1 MTGKGRY
8 RDDFSAPP
16 EPPLAPSSI
25 GPRVLQTKHQ
35 GRTRTV
41 VVDPTAF
48 ACGRLVA
55 ELAGAIADRHA
66 ALDLSWGVL
75 QRAERAARSFADWID
90 ANHERPR
97 ECNAAVLTVDDLER
111 WQATLRTQH
120 PADSDVPGE
129 LATSLFVTLRWLAE
143 QTETTV
149 APDIAARVRAPV
161 SFPRRRCGSVDEL
174 SPKDR
179 QAIDAAARS
188 GVERLKRSLSLSR
201 SSTGVLGDALA
212 AARRDALTP
221 VWLDDRYGPTIA
233 DLPTELRSV
242 LELHHIPVREDP
254 EAAARRAARD
264 LRGRSTTMKEVAA
277 ALNAEGY
284 RTPQGLAWTASLA
297 RRLIER
303 DPREWRAD
311 MLVGAIEGLIW
322 PTEHALMPVVVL
334 LGLRTGLPPEC
345 IKDLNTDCVTSS
357 DSRYVTIEYVKRRG
371 IGRSSLS
378 VPNQGEFS
386 ASRLIDLVVAATEA
400 VRPHVEV
407 SVRPRLFVCRT
418 RRAAGA
424 AFRAADFQGEFARWC
439 DRQGL
444 EVEGPADLRRLRKTR
459 KVARAMALKGSVTD
473 IADDHTTQVAR
484 DHYLQTTTLQVL
496 SAEVIRKVQRRITN
510 EMADGPVVV
519 PPDVVEEVMRE
530 APESSDLEPIAAALS
545 GRLDVGLASCR
556 DVRSSPFAPAGT
568 LCPAAFG
575 GSCLSCENAVITERS
590 LPAILLF
597 CDHIEAQRRELAPAE
612 WERRWLATIDRIR
625 SEILPAFPEAVV
637 EVARRRADS
646 DPEMLYLPAPM
657 TATSRR

>member
-1 MTGKGRY
+1 MTGRGRY
-8 RDDFSAPP
+8 RVDFGAQP
-16 EPPLAPSSI
+16 EPLLAPSSI

-41 VVDPTAF
+41 VVDPTPF
-48 ACGRLVA
+48 TCGRLA
-55 ELAGAIADRHA
+55 SELAGAIADRHA

-75 QRAERAARSFADWID
+75 QRAERAARSFATWID
-90 ANHERPR
+90 TNHERPR
-97 ECNAAVLTVDDLER
+97 DCISAVLTVDDLER
-111 WQATLRTQH
+111 WQAMLRSQH

-129 LATSLFVTLRWLAE
+129 QATSLFVTLRWLAD
-143 QTETTV
+143 QTETPV
-149 APDIAARVRAPV
+149 APNIAARVRAPV
-161 SFPRRRCGSVDEL
+161 SYPRPRCGSVAEL

-179 QAIDAAARS
+179 QAIEAAARS

-201 SSTGVLGDALA
+201 SGAGDLGDALA
-212 AARRDALTP
+212 MACFNSLTP
-221 VWLDDRYGPTIA
+221 VWLDDRYGPTLA
-233 DLPTELRSV
+233 ELPVELRTV
-242 LELHHIPVREDP
+242 LELSHIPVREDP
-254 EAAARRAARD
+254 EAAARRLARD
-264 LRGRSTTMKEVAA
+264 LRGGGSTLKEVAT
-277 ALNAEGY
+277 ALNAVGH
-284 RTPQGLAWTASLA
+284 RTPHGLPWTASLA

-334 LGLRTGLPPEC
+334 MGLRTGLPPEC
-345 IKDLNTDCVTSS
+345 IKDLTIDCVTSS
-357 DSRYVTIEYVKRRG
+357 DSRYVTVEYVKRRG
-371 IGRSSLS
+371 TGRSSVS

-386 ASRLIDLVVAATEA
+386 PSRLIDLVLAATEA
-400 VRPHVEV
+400 VRPHVEK
-407 SVRPRLFVCRT
+407 SVRHRLFVCRT
-418 RRAAGA
+418 RRAGGT

-439 DRQGL
+439 DREGL
-444 EVEGPADLRRLRKTR
+444 EIEGPADLRRLRKTR

-496 SAEVIRKVQRRITN
+496 SAEVIRKVQQRITK

-519 PPDVVEEVMRE
+519 PPDAAEEVMRE
-530 APESSDLEPIAAALS
+530 APAGPDLEPIAAALS

-556 DVRSSPFAPAGT
+556 DVRSSPFAPAGE

-597 CDHIEAQRRELAPAE
+597 CDHIEAQRRELAPPE
-612 WERRWLATIDRIR
+612 WERRWLDTIERIR
-625 SEILPAFPEAVV
+625 TEILPSFPEAVI
-637 EVARRRADS
+637 EEARGRTD
-646 DPEMLYLPAPM
+646 DTPDILHLPAPM
-657 TATSRR
+657 TARSQR

>member
-8 RDDFSAPP
+8 RDDFSPPP
-16 EPPLAPSSI
+16 EPLLAPNSI

-41 VVDPTAF
+41 IVDPTPF
-48 ACGRLVA
+48 TCGRLVA

-90 ANHERPR
+90 ANHERPQD
-97 ECNAAVLTVDDLER
+97 CMAAVLTIDDLER

-120 PADSDVPGE
+120 PAGSHVPGE
-129 LATSLFVTLRWLAE
+129 QATSLFVTLRWLAE
-143 QTETTV
+143 QTETPV
-149 APDIAARVRAPV
+149 APEIATRVRAPV
-161 SFPRRRCGSVDEL
+161 SYPRPRTGSVDEL
-174 SPKDR
+174 APKDR
-179 QAIDAAARS
+179 QAIEAAARS
-188 GVERLKRSLSLSR
+188 GIERLKLSLSLSR
-201 SSTGVLGDALA
+201 TSTGDLGDALTM
-212 AARRDALTP
+212 ARLGMLTP
-221 VWLDDRYGPTIA
+221 TWLDDRYGPKLAELPA
-233 DLPTELRSV
+233 DLRTV
-242 LELHHIPVREDP
+242 LDLNQIPVREDP

-264 LRGRSTTMKEVAA
+264 LRGRGSTMKQVAA
-277 ALNAEGY
+277 ALTAEGY
-284 RTPQGLAWTASLA
+284 RTPHGLAWTASLA
-297 RRLIER
+297 RRLIDC

-311 MLVGAIEGLIW
+311 MLSGVIEGLIW
-322 PTEHALMPVVVL
+322 PTEHALMPVVIL

-345 IKDLNTDCVTSS
+345 IKDLTINCVTSS

-371 IGRSSLS
+371 TGRSSVS

-386 ASRLIDLVVAATEA
+386 ASRLIDLVLAATQA
-400 VRPHVEV
+400 VRPHVEK
-407 SVRPRLFVCRT
+407 SVRHRLFVCRT
-418 RRAAGA
+418 RRPGGV

-439 DRQGL
+439 DREGL
-444 EVEGPADLRRLRKTR
+444 EIEGPADLRRLRKTR

-496 SAEVIRKVQRRITN
+496 SAEVIRKVQEQITM

-519 PPDVVEEVMRE
+519 LPDAAEEVMRE
-530 APESSDLEPIAAALS
+530 APGGSDLEPIAAALS

-556 DVRSSPFAPAGT
+556 DVRSSPFAPPGA

-597 CDHIEAQRRELAPAE
+597 CDHIEAQRRELAPPE
-612 WERRWLATIDRIR
+612 WERRWLATIERIR
-625 SEILPAFPEAVV
+625 TKILPLFPEAVI
-637 EVARRRADS
+637 EQARGQAD
-646 DPEMLYLPAPM
+646 DTPDIIHLPAAM
-657 TATSRR
+657 TAASQR